1 MSKFAKFVAKLR
13 KEGYSEK
20 SAENIA
26 ASAGDK
32 KYGVEA
38 MARKSAASREKH
50 ERQHA
55 SAST

>member
-38 MARKSAASREKH
+38 MARKSEEARARHEQSR
-50 ERQHA
+50 
-55 SAST
+55 

>member
-20 SAENIA
+20 SADAIA
-26 ASAGDK
+26 ANAGDK

-38 MARKSAASREKH
+38 MARKSAQAREKH
-50 ERQHA
+50 AA
-55 SAST
+55 SHST